1 MAGGGSGKNLSGNQH
16 LMSTGIPIDTLPTE
30 GASPWRPTLYVMFA
44 AQFLS
49 MVGFAFTLP
58 FLPFYIRELGV
69 SDERLVPVWAG
80 VMMASGSL
88 VMAFFSPLWG
98 WLSDRYG
105 RKIMVERAM
114 FGGAVITFSMGLVT
128 DVWQLLFLRLL
139 SGATTGTISAS
150 IAMVS
155 TTVPGSRLGY
165 GLGLMQVS
173 VFLGMTL
180 GPWIGGLLAD
190 AVGYRHTFMAG
201 GVILLIGGLLVL
213 FWTRENFVRPSAETL
228 RGSATLLSLL
238 TYAGFPAMLALFFL
252 FHFTVQFVAP
262 ILPLFIETMH
272 ETAWGGVA
280 ATTGL
285 LFAVSGGTAAV
296 AAGGIGYLSDRV
308 GYKPV
313 LLVHIALTAL
323 TMLLHSFA
331 QGVSQLL
338 LLRFF
343 YGLAA
348 GGILPT
354 MNALVGRLVPP
365 SSYGK
370 AYGLTASTTCLGMA
384 AGPFCGGL
392 MAAWWGYRWPFA
404 AVAAM
409 MIAIAM
415 PAVLSVRQRPG

>member
-1 MAGGGSGKNLSGNQH
+1 
-16 LMSTGIPIDTLPTE
+16 MSTAPPIGPPPAE
-30 GASPWRPTLYVMFA
+30 GAPPWRPTLYVMFA

-69 SDERLVPVWAG
+69 TDERLLPAWAG

-98 WLSDRYG
+98 WLADRHG

-114 FGGAVITFSMGLVT
+114 FGGAVITFAMGLVS

-150 IAMVS
+150 IALVS
-155 TTVPGSRLGY
+155 TIVPGHRLGY

-190 AVGYRHTFMAG
+190 AIGYRHTFMAG

-213 FWTRENFVRPSAETL
+213 FWTREHFVRPSEETL
-228 RGSATLLSLL
+228 RGSGNLSSLL
-238 TYAGFPAMLALFFL
+238 TYTGFPAMLALFFF
-252 FHFTVQFVAP
+252 FHFTVHFVAP

-272 ETAWGGVA
+272 APGWGGVA
-280 ATTGL
+280 AATGL
-285 LFAVSGGTAAV
+285 LFAVSGGTAAM

-308 GYKPV
+308 GYKPI
-313 LLVHIALTAL
+313 LLIHITLTAV
-323 TMLLHSFA
+323 TMLLHSLA
-331 QGVSQLL
+331 AGIAQLL
-338 LLRFF
+338 VLRIL

-370 AYGLTASTTCLGMA
+370 AFGLTASMTCLGMA

-392 MAAWWGYRWPFA
+392 MASWWGYRWPFV

-409 MIAIAM
+409 MIAIAL
-415 PAVLSVRQRPG
+415 PAVLSVRQRG

>member
-1 MAGGGSGKNLSGNQH
+1 
-16 LMSTGIPIDTLPTE
+16 MSTGTPIGAPPAE
-30 GASPWRPTLYVMFA
+30 GAAPWRPTLYVMFA

-69 SDERLVPVWAG
+69 TDERLLPAWAG

-98 WLSDRYG
+98 WLADRHG

-114 FGGAVITFSMGLVT
+114 FGGAVITFAMGLVS

-150 IAMVS
+150 IALVS
-155 TTVPGSRLGY
+155 TIVPAHRLGY

-190 AVGYRHTFMAG
+190 TIGYRYTFMAG

-213 FWTRENFVRPSAETL
+213 FWTREHFVRPSEETL
-228 RGSATLLSLL
+228 RGSGNLASLL
-238 TYAGFPAMLALFFL
+238 TYTGFPAMLALFFF
-252 FHFTVQFVAP
+252 FHFTVHFVAP

-272 ETAWGGVA
+272 APGWGGVA
-280 ATTGL
+280 AATGL

-308 GYKPV
+308 GYKPI
-313 LLVHIALTAL
+313 LLIHITLTAV
-323 TMLLHSFA
+323 TMLLHSLA
-331 QGVSQLL
+331 SGIAQLL
-338 LLRFF
+338 LLRIL

-370 AYGLTASTTCLGMA
+370 AFGLTASMTCLGMA

-392 MAAWWGYRWPFA
+392 MASWWGYRWPFV

-409 MIAIAM
+409 MIAIAL
-415 PAVLSVRQRPG
+415 PAVLSVRQRSG